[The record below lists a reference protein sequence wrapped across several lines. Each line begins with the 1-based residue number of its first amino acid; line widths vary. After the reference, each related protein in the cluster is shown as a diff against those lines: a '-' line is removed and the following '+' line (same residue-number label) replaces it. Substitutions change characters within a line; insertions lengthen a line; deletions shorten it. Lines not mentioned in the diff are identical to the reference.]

1 MAEVT
6 LDGRAGTRLEASQA
20 GMGRAWGWTGMD
32 WGRGRQD
39 WGEAGAGLGLEWR
52 AALASLS
59 CFACP
64 LAGVG
69 GRSGGTAPSKGRE
82 LCSCFL
88 EPVRV
93 LRHGAHLQLPTL
105 GFSAKHLASVTIQ
118 EWYEI
123 RPQGSW
129 CRLTYN
135 STTQNS
141 RDYVRCPVTACFP
154 CTTPLSTSSLWAS
167 TDSAPQP
174 HQTEGAAG
182 S

>member
-1 MAEVT
+1 MWLRTCGCGRSDTRWQGWHTIGAFPGR
-6 LDGRAGTRLEASQA
+6 DGTSLELVCDGLGQ
-20 GMGRAWGWTGMD
+20 
-32 WGRGRQD
+32 RQT
-39 WGEAGAGLGLEWR
+39 GLGLEWQ

-69 GRSGGTAPSKGRE
+69 GRSGGTEPSKGRE

-88 EPVRV
+88 ERV
-93 LRHGAHLQLPTL
+93 GLLRHGAHLQLPTL
-105 GFSAKHLASVTIQ
+105 SFSAKHLASVTIQ
-118 EWYEI
+118 EWYET

-141 RDYVRCPVTACFP
+141 RDYVHCPVTACFP